1 MAIVEFNLST
11 CILILERERLKPTIE
26 TPNVH
31 STNYFDVFIL
41 KEQNN
46 ATSSKTLN

>member
-1 MAIVEFNLST
+1 MAIVGFNLIT
-11 CILILERERLKPTIE
+11 IIVILGQDRLKPIIKTLNI
-26 TPNVH
+26 H

-46 ATSSKTLN
+46 TT